1 MITSEKLNHHALI
14 FFKQFKN
21 AVKDSRDFERDA
33 LAYVRKEE
41 AFQYKDK
48 VSGDT
53 LVMIL
58 EDLGYLKYELGTK
71 RKHII
76 TLEGFEFLKS
86 K

>member
-1 MITSEKLNHHALI
+1 MITSEKLNHHALL

-21 AVKDSRDFERDA
+21 AGKESRDFESEA
-33 LAYVRKEE
+33 LAYVRKEQD
-41 AFQYKDK
+41 FHYKDK

-58 EDLGYLKYELGTK
+58 EDLGYLKYESGTK
-71 RKHII
+71 RKHFIS
-76 TLEGFEFLKS
+76 LEGFEFLKS